1 MTHRTPGL
9 SRSSSPTFSL
19 LVAAAMVGAAACGP
33 SADAG
38 EPASSGAEATA
49 GTGATQAVA
58 GDARAQEL
66 IDEWI
71 EAVGGMQAFHDFQ
84 SARYQLS
91 TELYDPDSGRLQRVR
106 PRYVTL
112 AKMNDEQLSRI
123 ERWNWTGSSF
133 IVQAF
138 DGDTA
143 WANVDGEPAPPGQM
157 DADQALYVTRDVFYW
172 FSLPFKLRDPGV
184 ILHYDGEND
193 DGLHVVRV
201 TFGEGVGDDVW
212 WHLFEEGR
220 AWPVESRYQT
230 GGTGSVQR
238 LSFQD
243 IREVDGYFY
252 PAERVHVNDRDRVW
266 KILRM
271 SRVALNP
278 PVSEAA
284 FTDPAASPWSA
295 TE

>member
-1 MTHRTPGL
+1 MRPHRDTSP
-9 SRSSSPTFSL
+9 SRAVLFVL
-19 LVAAAMVGAAACGP
+19 LGAVVGMAGACGP
-33 SADAG
+33 TADAG
-38 EPASSGAEATA
+38 EPATGDAGSSEMPASSQSA
-49 GTGATQAVA
+49 Q

-66 IDEWI
+66 VDRWI
-71 EAVGGMQAFHDFQ
+71 EAVGGMDAFHDFQ
-84 SARYQLS
+84 TARYALT
-91 TELYDPDSGRLQRVR
+91 TELYDAASGRLQRAR

-112 AKMNDEQLSRI
+112 AKMNNEQLSRI
-123 ERWNWTGSSF
+123 ERWNWTGAQF

-143 WANVDGEPAPPGQM
+143 WAYVNGEPAPPGQM
-157 DADQALYVTRDVFYW
+157 DADQALYVSRDVFYW

-184 ILHYDGEND
+184 VLHYDGENE

-201 TFGEGVGDDVW
+201 TFGEGVGNDVW

-220 AWPVESRYQT
+220 SWPVETRYQT

-252 PAERVHVNDRDRVW
+252 PAERVHVNDQDRVW

-271 SRVALNP
+271 TDVQLNP
-278 PVSEAA
+278 SVSAEA
-284 FTDPAASPWSA
+284 FTDPAVSPWA
-295 TE
+295 ETD